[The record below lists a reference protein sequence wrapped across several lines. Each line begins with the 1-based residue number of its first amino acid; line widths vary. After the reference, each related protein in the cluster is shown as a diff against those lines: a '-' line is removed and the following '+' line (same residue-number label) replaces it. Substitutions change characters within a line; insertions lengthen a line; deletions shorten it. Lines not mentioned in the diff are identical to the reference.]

1 MSRLG
6 LSPEAADR
14 YLVTWAADDLAG
26 SLKQAMRV
34 RGVHLRLDYTTH
46 TPMLFIVSSSGKEY
60 LWRILDTRRWANS
73 TILLP
78 EKAITEQAF
87 ADHVGESLEKL
98 GFKLLIGHQR
108 PQRKAQRARGGPT
121 VSKEQAIL
129 MLVSD
134 DSRHWVLSILNV
146 PKGTS
151 KRVGVTE

>member
-1 MSRLG
+1 MSTQRLG

-34 RGVHLRLDYTTH
+34 RGIHLRLDYTTH
-46 TPMLFIVSSSGKEY
+46 TPMVFIVAPSGKEY

-78 EKAITEQAF
+78 EKAVTEQAF

-98 GFKLLIGHQR
+98 GFKLLIGHR
-108 PQRKAQRARGGPT
+108 RKGSAKGVT
-121 VSKEQAIL
+121 KDEAIL

-151 KRVGVTE
+151 KRVGVVE